1 MSCSLAWSAIRPQA
15 PPERGQHA
23 HPAPVRPAVVA
34 EQPGR
39 AQQLLDAGHPDHAEL
54 PEYRVDHRVV
64 AGDRAGVGQRGHL
77 AGRARAGLEHHD
89 RLAGFGRLSR
99 GVGEPV
105 WLADLLDEQADD
117 PGLLVVGQVA
127 EHVGGADHRLVAH
140 GDHGAHA
147 DGPGP
152 GEGEHRAGQRA
163 ALQRDADRA
172 GSERRRD
179 AERERAGGRV
189 GVEVAEAVRPEE
201 QDVVPGGLLDEA
213 VLAGEALRA
222 GLAVAGGEHDGVTD
236 AGRGRVVDDVRYRVR
251 GHHDEGQVHGLGQ
264 VPEAAHGRTAEHGLV
279 PGVHRDQ
286 RTGKARRG
294 AAGQD
299 ELRPARGVRRAH
311 DGEAARCEELP
322 QALRG
327 DAHALPFVL
336 AFASSGLG
344 SLGVGSLGVGSLGRP
359 RARSPMM
366 VRWISLVPEKMVPAR
381 LPRKT
386 FCQWLV
392 G

>member
-1 MSCSLAWSAIRPQA
+1 M
-15 PPERGQHA
+15 
-23 HPAPVRPAVVA
+23 
-34 EQPGR
+34 
-39 AQQLLDAGHPDHAEL
+39 
-54 PEYRVDHRVV
+54 
-64 AGDRAGVGQRGHL
+64 
-77 AGRARAGLEHHD
+77 
-89 RLAGFGRLSR
+89 
-99 GVGEPV
+99 
-105 WLADLLDEQADD
+105 
-117 PGLLVVGQVA
+117 
-127 EHVGGADHRLVAH
+127 
-140 GDHGAHA
+140 
-147 DGPGP
+147 
-152 GEGEHRAGQRA
+152 
-163 ALQRDADRA
+163 
-172 GSERRRD
+172 
-179 AERERAGGRV
+179 
-189 GVEVAEAVRPEE
+189 
-201 QDVVPGGLLDEA
+201 PGGLLDEA

-236 AGRGRVVDDVRYRVR
+236 AGRGRVVDDVRYRMR

-299 ELRPARGVRRAH
+299 ELRPARGVRRAY
-311 DGEAARCEELP
+311 DGEAARGEEIP

-327 DAHALPFVL
+327 DAHALP
-336 AFASSGLG
+336 
-344 SLGVGSLGVGSLGRP
+344 LGRP
-359 RARSPMM
+359 RARSPMT